1 MGLSDQQKL
10 YMLPNY
16 ILILKNN
23 DIAGIMSCNDFIS
36 SDRKKFEQNGYTLKM
51 VNFDALYTK
60 GVQIREDIGLKKGR
74 RWLTAHEY
82 MEKLNEYKNNNNMR

>member
-60 GVQIREDIGLKKGR
+60 GVQIREDIGLKKGH

-82 MEKLNEYKNNNNMR
+82 MEKLNEYKNKQ

>member
-82 MEKLNEYKNNNNMR
+82 MEKLNEYKNKK

>member
-60 GVQIREDIGLKKGR
+60 GVQIREDIGLKRGR

-82 MEKLNEYKNNNNMR
+82 MEKLNEYKNKK

>member
-60 GVQIREDIGLKKGR
+60 GVQIREDIGLKKDR

-82 MEKLNEYKNNNNMR
+82 MEKLNEYKNKK